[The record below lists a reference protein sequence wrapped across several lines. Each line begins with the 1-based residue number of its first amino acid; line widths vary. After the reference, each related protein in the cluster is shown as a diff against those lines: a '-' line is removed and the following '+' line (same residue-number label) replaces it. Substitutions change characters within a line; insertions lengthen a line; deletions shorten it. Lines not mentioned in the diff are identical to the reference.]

1 MRTNTTTTNVRYSG
15 LVSANTLI
23 YRGACNISAIQVF
36 GDGTNSGCVTVYDCM
51 DQAQASTLNLIGA
64 YTNPGGSFF
73 FGRDQIH
80 PMHLQ
85 NGIYVSLTGTNV
97 QCTIEWITKGE
108 EIDHLRNIAVMVFKV
123 AKDIESLLETQQ
135 PAKALTGQAVATA
148 AGHIVSKGV
157 I

>member
-51 DQAQASTLNLIGA
+51 DQAQASTLNPIGA

-73 FGRDQIH
+73 FGRD
-80 PMHLQ
+80 
-85 NGIYVSLTGTNV
+85 
-97 QCTIEWITKGE
+97 
-108 EIDHLRNIAVMVFKV
+108 
-123 AKDIESLLETQQ
+123 
-135 PAKALTGQAVATA
+135 
-148 AGHIVSKGV
+148 
-157 I
+157 